1 MFVKW
6 DMTYSYPIVC
16 KLNKRREAY
25 LFECGVFSPFLYF
38 VYSTFILPFMPLYLP
53 LYRAFLSL
61 QNLDG
66 K

>member
-1 MFVKW
+1 MGYDLLISHV
-6 DMTYSYPIVC
+6 
-16 KLNKRREAY
+16 LNKIHKLEVAY

-38 VYSTFILPFMPLYLP
+38 VYSTFILLFVPLYLP

-61 QNLDG
+61 QNLYG